1 MNKNHPHLL
10 AWCIGSFLLSTQ
22 IPFAGLAL
30 IPIYIVVERRRKI
43 EANRIAALTYKYA
56 FQARANMDLQN
67 DPAEWE
73 FFQACDNERTEKQS

>member
-1 MNKNHPHLL
+1 MNKNHPNLL
-10 AWCIGSFLLSTQ
+10 AWCIGAFLLSTQ

-56 FQARANMDLQN
+56 FQAHSLINAKTNK
-67 DPAEWE
+67 
-73 FFQACDNERTEKQS
+73 DNQS

>member
-1 MNKNHPHLL
+1 MNKNHPNLL
-10 AWCIGSFLLSTQ
+10 LWCIGAFLLSAQ

-56 FQARANMDLQN
+56 FQAHSNINAKTNK
-67 DPAEWE
+67 
-73 FFQACDNERTEKQS
+73 DNQS

>member
-1 MNKNHPHLL
+1 MNKNHPNLL

-56 FQARANMDLQN
+56 FQAHYNRSN
-67 DPAEWE
+67 
-73 FFQACDNERTEKQS
+73 KS